1 MVQHWGHA
9 EVRLFMAF
17 SDSDMPLYV
26 GAYAEVQHG
35 CRLEMFRSMGS
46 GGWWRVEQTVED
58 LKAKDFTLVHEQE
71 PEVFEQV
78 DPLAVPTLRHLLEQ
92 VELARQIATRAH
104 AGQTDKAG
112 RPYIDH
118 PRRVAAR
125 LVDLQE
131 QAAAWLHDVIEDT
144 EVTAEDLRNAG
155 IDDEVIAAVQL
166 LTRDGDED
174 GYYAGIAADPLA
186 REVKLADIADN
197 TDPARTALLDP
208 ETRQR
213 LATKYTNARRAL
225 RALEEAR

>member
-1 MVQHWGHA
+1 MSQHWGHTD
-9 EVRLFMAF
+9 VRLFMA
-17 SDSDMPLYV
+17 STHDEQYV
-26 GAYAEVQHG
+26 GAYAEVRRG
-35 CRLEMFRSMGS
+35 CQVELLRSLGDADWFRVQGS
-46 GGWWRVEQTVED
+46 ADD
-58 LKAKDFTLVHEQE
+58 LKARDFALVTEQQ
-71 PEVFEQV
+71 PEEFAEV
-78 DPLAVPTLRHLLEQ
+78 DPNTVQALQHLLEQ

-125 LVDLQE
+125 LADLQA

-144 EVTAEDLRNAG
+144 EVTAEDLRNEG
-155 IDDEVIAAVQL
+155 VDDEVIAAVEL
-166 LTRDGDED
+166 LTRTGDD
-174 GYYAGIAADPLA
+174 AYYARIAEHPLA

-213 LATKYTNARRAL
+213 LATKYEHARRAL
-225 RALEEAR
+225 GALEEER